1 MESTLTTGSTFSVQ
15 QLLRLA
21 IDWVEAG
28 AATTAQSKVVT
39 SLHRQLAE
47 CEPACRAACHAV
59 PPEQAI
65 ELLGPAGTYPLAIGL
80 TLLSAMSGMPW
91 GFVAQPWT
99 WTDEDWR
106 KVTDAV
112 AMLNCRPI
120 SYRTGFQR
128 VSIAHQL
135 AA

>member
-1 MESTLTTGSTFSVQ
+1 MVR
-15 QLLRLA
+15 QLLTIAL
-21 IDWVEAG
+21 DWIEAQATMDQVMV
-28 AATTAQSKVVT
+28 AA
-39 SLHRQLAE
+39 SLQRQLAE
-47 CEPACRAACHAV
+47 CEPACRAACLAV

-80 TLLSAMSGMPW
+80 TLLSAMSGKTW

-99 WTDEDWR
+99 WIAEDWQ

-112 AMLNCRPI
+112 AQLHCRPI
-120 SYRTGFQR
+120 SYSTGFQR
-128 VSIAHQL
+128 VSIAPQL

>member
-1 MESTLTTGSTFSVQ
+1 MNW
-15 QLLRLA
+15 
-21 IDWVEAG
+21 IEAQ
-28 AATTAQSKVVT
+28 ATMDQVMVPANLQ
-39 SLHRQLAE
+39 RQLAE
-47 CEPACRAACHAV
+47 CEPACRAACHAA
-59 PPEQAI
+59 PPEQVI

-99 WTDEDWR
+99 WADEDWR

-112 AMLNCRPI
+112 AKLNCRPI
-120 SYRTGFQR
+120 FYRTGFQR